1 MKKRLLC
8 LVLALVMILS
18 LNVVAFAGPGS
29 NAGDVDPISLPI
41 EIECL
46 PPTGCPEDCQ
56 GQDEDN

>member
-1 MKKRLLC
+1 
-8 LVLALVMILS
+8 MILS